1 LCNWFFRRDI
11 IMTVLYHS
19 LASSK
24 SSRSCL
30 SVSYSPWTLHRVFP
44 PISTPIVVVSD
55 IRFALAGQYRIW
67 TRLYLCSQTPRG
79 EKQPTQQKK
88 RPWPIE
94 MATERNTHS
103 GCKESAQSGR
113 HSGFQRISPWSP
125 KFE

>member
-24 SSRSCL
+24 SSRSRL
-30 SVSYSPWTLHRVFP
+30 SVSYSPWTLLRVFP

-88 RPWPIE
+88 RKDLGQLKWQRS
-94 MATERNTHS
+94 ATRIADVKNPHNPVGIRDS
-103 GCKESAQSGR
+103 KE
-113 HSGFQRISPWSP
+113 
-125 KFE
+125 